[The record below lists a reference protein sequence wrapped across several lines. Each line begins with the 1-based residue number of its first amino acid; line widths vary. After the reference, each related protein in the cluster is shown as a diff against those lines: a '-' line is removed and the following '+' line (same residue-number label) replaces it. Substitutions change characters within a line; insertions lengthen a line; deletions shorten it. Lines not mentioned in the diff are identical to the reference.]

1 MNKLHKLLFL
11 MFLFSGIINANAQDI
26 TISSVDLVN
35 LKNEITLLKDSLV
48 GLKKIVSEKDS
59 IIESRERTLSE
70 LTSLVDSLSSALDD
84 AKNNLK
90 KNESIIADFQ
100 SKEGYLNNQMQT
112 MQETSDRNT
121 AKLANGRLYFRYS
134 DKLVLPSIQSLL
146 ELKTEK
152 VKKDFE
158 QALQLLQN
166 YKAYSEDVKSTF
178 IALQTINRDE
188 WRSKHQAEEYKNKCL
203 SILKQSNYYKNVYS
217 KRSANSWSIPYL
229 DNLIDVAK
237 LIISR
242 HNPVEYDFANFTPLI
257 EML

>member
-1 MNKLHKLLFL
+1 M
-11 MFLFSGIINANAQDI
+11 
-26 TISSVDLVN
+26 
-35 LKNEITLLKDSLV
+35 
-48 GLKKIVSEKDS
+48 
-59 IIESRERTLSE
+59 
-70 LTSLVDSLSSALDD
+70 
-84 AKNNLK
+84 
-90 KNESIIADFQ
+90 
-100 SKEGYLNNQMQT
+100 
-112 MQETSDRNT
+112 
-121 AKLANGRLYFRYS
+121 
-134 DKLVLPSIQSLL
+134 
-146 ELKTEK
+146 KT
-152 VKKDFE
+152 KDFE